1 MRTFGVASHVSRR
14 RRMRK
19 ARLGLLLAILLL
31 AGAAVAA
38 TLAYR
43 AYTTPLP
50 LPRTPFDFEVKSG
63 ASLAS
68 VARSLRDA
76 GVIAHP
82 ALLTL
87 LGRWRSVD
95 RAIKAGSYEIEQGIT
110 LPQLLAK
117 LTQGDVL
124 QSALTIVE
132 GTTFAELKRALRES
146 DDVRHDVVELPDAEL
161 LARLGAT
168 EAAPE
173 GLFFPDTYYFA
184 SGASD
189 LAVLKR
195 AYRSMRQRLDAAWA
209 RRAPDL
215 PLASPYEALIL
226 ASIVEKET
234 GRAQD
239 RPLIAS
245 VFINRLKRGMRLQ
258 TDPSVIYGLGAR
270 FDGNL
275 RKRDLEADS
284 AYNTYTRDGLP
295 PTPIA
300 LPSQASLDVVVAP
313 PSTGYLYFVSR
324 GDGTSEF
331 SANLIEHNRA
341 VSKYQKGGR

>member
-1 MRTFGVASHVSRR
+1 MRTSSIAGLLVAV
-14 RRMRK
+14 
-19 ARLGLLLAILLL
+19 GLLAI
-31 AGAAVAA
+31 AGAAALGWTWYHA
-38 TLAYR
+38 
-43 AYTTPLP
+43 PLP
-50 LPRTPFDFEVKSG
+50 LATSPFDFEIRSG

-68 VARSLRDA
+68 VARSLRAA
-76 GVIAHP
+76 GVLPHP
-82 ALLTL
+82 LALTALARVK
-87 LGRWRSVD
+87 GAD
-95 RAIKAGSYEIEQGIT
+95 RAIKAGSYEIERGIT
-110 LPQLLAK
+110 LPGLLAK
-117 LTQGDVL
+117 LTQGDVT
-124 QSALTIVE
+124 QSAVTIVE
-132 GTTFAELKRALRES
+132 GSTFADLKRALRE
-146 DDVRHDVVELPDAEL
+146 DPEIGHGAADLPDAEL
-161 LARLGAT
+161 LARIGAV
-168 EAAPE
+168 ESNPE
-173 GLFFPDTYYFA
+173 GLFFPDTYYLA
-184 SGASD
+184 TGSSD
-189 LAVLKR
+189 LALLKR
-195 AYRSMRQRLDAAWA
+195 AYRALHDRLDAAWS

-215 PLASPYEALIL
+215 PLATPYEALVL

-234 GRAQD
+234 GHADD

-300 LPSQASLDVVVAP
+300 LPSQASIDVVLNP
-313 PSTGYLYFVSR
+313 PATPYLYFVSR

-331 SANLIEHNRA
+331 SASLPDHNRA